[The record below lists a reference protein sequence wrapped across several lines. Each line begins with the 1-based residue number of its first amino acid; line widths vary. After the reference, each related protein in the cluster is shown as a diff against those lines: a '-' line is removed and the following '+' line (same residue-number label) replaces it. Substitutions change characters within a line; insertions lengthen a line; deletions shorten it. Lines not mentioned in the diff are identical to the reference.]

1 MAQSKEDI
9 IFTLLCGNGGWT
21 ECTRS
26 SILSVIAVVNIILP
40 AWVCYIDVLVRD
52 LLLSVEFFSKF
63 L

>member
-1 MAQSKEDI
+1 MEQSKED
-9 IFTLLCGNGGWT
+9 IFTLLCGNGGRT